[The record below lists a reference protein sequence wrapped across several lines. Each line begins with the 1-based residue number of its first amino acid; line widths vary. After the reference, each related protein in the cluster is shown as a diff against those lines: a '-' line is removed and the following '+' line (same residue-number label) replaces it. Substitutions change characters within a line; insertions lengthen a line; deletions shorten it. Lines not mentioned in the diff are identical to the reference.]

1 MSNTT
6 TANFQTIPTL
16 DYSLTANPESKA
28 QFISQLRSVI
38 INVGFLY
45 LSNTPVDK
53 ALISTLKDDYIPRL
67 FALPQEDKDRIRMV
81 NSPHFLGYSRMGME
95 LTKGEVDWREQF
107 DFGTGCE
114 EEKPLKDGEP
124 EYWNV
129 YGPSQ
134 YPSETQL
141 PGFKALFETYLAQ
154 VSALAADF
162 LRLVSEAVGLP
173 PETLDQFYKTEN
185 RTMHLSKI
193 VKYPVQGQS
202 KQGVGAH
209 YDGSMLTFLLQ
220 ASEEHRG
227 LQAQN
232 LRGEW
237 IDVPPKPDTFVVNFG
252 RSLEFVTQGVVRATS
267 HRVLAPPLDS
277 KTPRYSVPFFY
288 SGMDLEVRVDSN
300 ALKMPS
306 EILKLRDE
314 RGVLPETE
322 SINYP
327 EYAHDVAGKVYLLGR
342 AKSHPDVAERHYPDV
357 FKALFPNGMP
367 LHGVAY

>member
-1 MSNTT
+1 MS

-16 DYSLTANPESKA
+16 DYSLTADPDSRA

-45 LSNTPVDK
+45 LSNTPVDRD
-53 ALISTLKDDYIPRL
+53 LISKLKHECIPRL
-67 FALPQEDKDRIRMV
+67 FGLPQEEKDRIKMA

-114 EEKPLKDGEP
+114 EERLLKNGDP
-124 EYWNV
+124 QYWNV

-134 YPSETQL
+134 YPNEEQL

-154 VSALAADF
+154 VSTLASDF
-162 LRLVSEAVGLP
+162 LRLVSEALGLP
-173 PETLDQFYKTEN
+173 PDTLDQFYKTEN
-185 RTMHLSKI
+185 RMHLSKI
-193 VKYPVQGQS
+193 VKYPVQRES
-202 KQGVGAH
+202 RQGVGAH
-209 YDGSMLTFLLQ
+209 YDGAMLTFLLQ

-237 IDVPPKPDTFVVNFG
+237 IDVPPKPDTFVINFG

-277 KTPRYSVPFFY
+277 QTPRYSVPFFY
-288 SGMDLEVRVDSN
+288 SGMDLEVRVDESV
-300 ALKMPS
+300 LKIPP
-306 EILKLRDE
+306 EILKLRDQ

-322 SINYP
+322 SINYS
-327 EYAHDVAGKVYLLGR
+327 EYAHDVAGKVYLVGR

-357 FKALFPNGMP
+357 FKQLFPNGMP
-367 LHGVAY
+367 LHGIAY

>member
-1 MSNTT
+1 MSS
-6 TANFQTIPTL
+6 ANFQSIPTL
-16 DYSLTANPESKA
+16 DYSLATSNPESRLK
-28 QFISQLRSVI
+28 FISQLRTVLV
-38 INVGFLY
+38 NVGFLY

-53 ALISTLKDDYIPRL
+53 GLIYKLKHDYVPRL
-67 FALPQEDKDRIRMV
+67 FGLPQGDKDQIRMA

-107 DFGTGCE
+107 DFGTGFE
-114 EEKPLKDGEP
+114 GERSLKEGDP
-124 EYWNV
+124 AYWNV

-134 YPSETQL
+134 YPNEDQL
-141 PGFKALFETYLAQ
+141 PGFKALFESYLAQ
-154 VSALAADF
+154 VSALASDF
-162 LRLVSEAVGLP
+162 LQLVSEALGLP
-173 PETLDQFYKTEN
+173 PDTLDQFYQTN
-185 RTMHLSKI
+185 DRMHLSKI
-193 VKYPVQGQS
+193 IKYPVQRES
-202 KQGVGAH
+202 RQGVGAH
-209 YDGSMLTFLLQ
+209 YDGAMLTFLLQ

-237 IDVPPKPDTFVVNFG
+237 IDVPPKPDTFVINFG

-267 HRVLAPPLDS
+267 HRVLAPPLES
-277 KTPRYSVPFFY
+277 KTPRYSIPFFY
-288 SGMDLEVRVDSN
+288 SGMDLEVRVDGS
-300 ALKMPS
+300 ALKMPP

-357 FKALFPNGMP
+357 FKELFPNGMP